1 MFLPEMLEII
11 QNKKGACKRIRRRA
25 FPGFLFR
32 LTKRFVSEQS
42 PDKIN
47 EGDRRPFSESVWPAP
62 RPRPTPEDAGWSLS
76 TGRGG
81 LWLRTRELTCL
92 SLKKQAAV
100 WPNLVA
106 LSLHGF
112 LQPFDSE
119 LEISITIQTTLWDS
133 LIHLSKG
140 LRCVTLPNSRA
151 SSRGGLHKVRST
163 YYSSSSLSLASA
175 DIAGVTRCLPSK
187 SLRYVVCFG
196 KASRWKG
203 ALHRDGAELGGS
215 FATCRSGSRGLEP
228 ALSSLQA
235 SFSYSKLSCSLRSLK
250 SLQSDYQKTQS
261 IRKSIAV

>member
-47 EGDRRPFSESVWPAP
+47 EGDRRPSSESVWPAP

-100 WPNLVA
+100 LPNLVA

-163 YYSSSSLSLASA
+163 YYSSSSLSLSPALILQGWLA
-175 DIAGVTRCLPSK
+175 VYPANPCGMWFALGRRAGGRVRSTGTAQS
-187 SLRYVVCFG
+187 SE
-196 KASRWKG
+196 G
-203 ALHRDGAELGGS
+203 ALLPAGAGAVVLNRPYPL
-215 FATCRSGSRGLEP
+215 CKP
-228 ALSSLQA
+228 ASLIPN
-235 SFSYSKLSCSLRSLK
+235 YL
-250 SLQSDYQKTQS
+250 
-261 IRKSIAV
+261 AVCAA